1 MNTSHYMETKE
12 ELINSIKGWISIDA
26 DIARLQAQLKDKR
39 ALKKQLSEQLVTT
52 MKTNQIDCFDIKG
65 GSILYKRNVVKKT
78 LTGKAMLP
86 LLEAYFAESEVK
98 PEELTKYLMDNR
110 EEKVNETVR
119 RRVDK

>member
-1 MNTSHYMETKE
+1 MNTSYYMETKE

>member
-1 MNTSHYMETKE
+1 METKE

-65 GSILYKRNVVKKT
+65 GSILYKRSVVKKT

>member
-1 MNTSHYMETKE
+1 MNTSYYMETKE

-78 LTGKAMLP
+78 LTGKATLP

>member
-1 MNTSHYMETKE
+1 METKE

-26 DIARLQAQLKDKR
+26 DIARLQTQLKDKR

-78 LTGKAMLP
+78 LTGKTMLP

>member
-1 MNTSHYMETKE
+1 METKE

-26 DIARLQAQLKDKR
+26 DILKLQTQLKEKR
-39 ALKKQLSEQLVTT
+39 AQKKQLSEQLVTT

-65 GSILYKRNVVKKT
+65 GAILYKKNVVRKP

-86 LLEAYFAESEVK
+86 LLESYFSSSEVK
-98 PEELTKYLMDNR
+98 ADELTKYLMDNR
-110 EEKVNETVR
+110 QETVKETVR